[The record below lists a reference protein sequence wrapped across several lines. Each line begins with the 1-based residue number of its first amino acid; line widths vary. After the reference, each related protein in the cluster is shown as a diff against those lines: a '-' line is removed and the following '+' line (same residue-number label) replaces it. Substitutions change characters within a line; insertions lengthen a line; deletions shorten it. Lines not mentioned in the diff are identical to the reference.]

1 MSRTIL
7 IFSFIASIIVAL
19 ILPYA
24 LQSVL
29 TDINLVSQYP
39 LAAALIFCMVWV
51 ACLVTNVKFNNTRI
65 NNEVSRDNHVND
77 LGREYGAIK
86 WFNVAKGFGFITCDS
101 GRDVF
106 VHFRSIRGQKYRSL
120 QEGQRVSFNVRESD
134 KGNQAEDVTLV

>member
-7 IFSFIASIIVAL
+7 ISSCIASIIVAL
-19 ILPYA
+19 MLPYA

-39 LAAALIFCMVWV
+39 LAAALIFCMVWI
-51 ACLVTNVKFNNTRI
+51 ACLVTNVKFTNTRI
-65 NNEVSRDNHVND
+65 NEVSHHNHAND

-101 GRDVF
+101 GQDVF